1 MSAGDAWSWHIV
13 HPGRCSLSTP
23 NNWRQSAKL
32 WFVDHWLATRRGSA
46 TTQTSTPAISKYDPS
61 RTVQVDYI
69 SIRSAQQSKAHQ
81 HDGLRLHCSQSCG
94 LRLTKVDIL
103 DK

>member
-32 WFVDHWLATRRGSA
+32 WFVDHWLTTRRGSA
-46 TTQTSTPAISKYDPS
+46 SHKPPKYDPS

-81 HDGLRLHCSQSCG
+81 HDGLRLHCSQSW